1 MTKFRHIQLL
11 QSFLEKVAASMKV
24 VTSIVE
30 NDKKIHIKGVSSTRM
45 FFLNLSFLPD
55 SFFGM
60 KNWPFLDIGT
70 SWILGQV
77 RTDRKTKAL
86 IKKAF

>member
-1 MTKFRHIQLL
+1 MTKFLLIQQL

-24 VTSIVE
+24 VTSIGE
-30 NDKKIHIKGVSSTRM
+30 NDTMIHIKGVSSTKM

-55 SFFGM
+55 SFFGT
-60 KNWPFLDIGT
+60 KNCPFLDIGI
-70 SWILGQV
+70 SQILGQV

-86 IKKAF
+86 IKKTF